1 MTKKAA
7 GKVFGSKQMTREKK
21 KKKETPQR
29 GKGFATE
36 AVGH

>member
-7 GKVFGSKQMTREKK
+7 GKVFRSKQMTHEKK
-21 KKKETPQR
+21 RKKETPQR
-29 GKGFATE
+29 RKGFVTE

>member
-21 KKKETPQR
+21 KKKKKLH
-29 GKGFATE
+29 KGEKALPLRQ
-36 AVGH
+36 

>member
-7 GKVFGSKQMTREKK
+7 GKVFRSKQMTHEK

-29 GKGFATE
+29 VKGFVTE